1 MKQRVVSFT
10 KHLFSGKE
18 YEFDLDPETKKLSDE
33 GWTIKQVVSTS
44 VYENNPSKSVNP
56 VIVVTL
62 LIEKDS

>member
-1 MKQRVVSFT
+1 MKQRVVSFS
-10 KHLFSGKE
+10 KPLSSVDAYK
-18 YEFDLDPETKKLSDE
+18 FDLDPEINELSDE

-44 VYENNPSKSVNP
+44 FYENNPSKSVNP

>member
-1 MKQRVVSFT
+1 MKQRVVSFS
-10 KHLFSGKE
+10 KPLSSVDDYK
-18 YEFDLDPETKKLSDE
+18 FDLDPEINELSDE

-44 VYENNPSKSVNP
+44 FYENDPRKSVNP